1 MEIFRSMIVGYADK
15 RVGYNTLWE
24 RSDEEG
30 VGRNFCDVWPDG
42 RVWLLTNNNRRV
54 VRGNSFLK
62 QSILIPP
69 F

>member
-30 VGRNFCDVWPDG
+30 VGRNFCDV
-42 RVWLLTNNNRRV
+42 
-54 VRGNSFLK
+54 
-62 QSILIPP
+62 
-69 F
+69 